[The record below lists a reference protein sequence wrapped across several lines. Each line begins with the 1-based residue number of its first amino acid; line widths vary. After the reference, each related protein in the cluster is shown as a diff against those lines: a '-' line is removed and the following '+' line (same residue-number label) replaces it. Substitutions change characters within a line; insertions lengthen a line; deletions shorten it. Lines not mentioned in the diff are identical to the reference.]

1 MPTYEDHTYAEQ
13 HQELYGR
20 VLDTAELEFQRLGIR
35 AVRMDDI
42 AHQLKISKRTLYQI
56 FPDKETLLLATTKR
70 TFEREQ
76 QRYEAYLNTE
86 GDILKLL
93 FVMLENHLK
102 HLEKISPIFFAELS
116 RYPSVYEYVEEDK
129 KRRFENVASFLKKGV
144 EQGCFR
150 TDIDF
155 NLVSQVVQLNSQKTL
170 NPLLLK
176 NYTLT
181 EIFINFVIT
190 YFRGC
195 CTEKGIAMI
204 DELLE
209 SYRTRNMK

>member
-13 HQELYGR
+13 HQELYNR

-93 FVMLENHLK
+93 FVVLENHLK

-176 NYTLT
+176 NYTLA
-181 EIFINFVIT
+181 EIFINLVIT

-195 CTEKGIAMI
+195 CTEKGIVMI
-204 DELLE
+204 DKLLE
-209 SYRTRNMK
+209 KYRTNNMK

>member
-13 HQELYGR
+13 HQELYSR

-86 GDILKLL
+86 GDILRLL
-93 FVMLENHLK
+93 FVVLENHLK

-176 NYTLT
+176 NYTLA

-195 CTEKGIAMI
+195 CTEKGIVMI
-204 DELLE
+204 DKLLE
-209 SYRTRNMK
+209 KYRTHNMK

>member
-13 HQELYGR
+13 HKELYNR

-93 FVMLENHLK
+93 FVVLENHLK

-176 NYTLT
+176 NYTLA

-195 CTEKGIAMI
+195 CTEKGIVMI
-204 DELLE
+204 DKLLE
-209 SYRTRNMK
+209 KYRTNNMK

>member
-13 HQELYGR
+13 HQELYHR

-93 FVMLENHLK
+93 FVVLENHLK

-181 EIFINFVIT
+181 DIFINFVIT
-190 YFRGC
+190 YLRGC

>member
-1 MPTYEDHTYAEQ
+1 MPTYEDHTYAEL
-13 HQELYGR
+13 HQELYNR

-86 GDILKLL
+86 GDILRLL
-93 FVMLENHLK
+93 FVVLENHLK

-204 DELLE
+204 DKLLE
-209 SYRTRNMK
+209 SYRIRNMK